1 MKKHLAKLLPAAMA
15 SSAMGFAGMTLVK
28 IIGGLIVVKLIA
40 VHLGAEGLG
49 RLGLL
54 MAFVA
59 LVSTFSGGGITNA
72 LIQNLSAANTAKARQ
87 RALSAGVKIY
97 VAEAVLA
104 ALLLV
109 VCAAP
114 LARILLNDASLAWVF
129 LVLAGTQ
136 VIMGAGNL
144 LQAVF
149 STLQRPRVIVLANTL
164 GTVLGVLVFAMLI
177 ARQPFEGAALG
188 IVCLSVG
195 PALAWLAVMP
205 FALPPE
211 WRRLTRDTDRDAMRS
226 LLSYVATILVAVSA
240 LPLAQMAVRDLVGTW
255 VGWEYVGYW
264 QGVLRVSDG
273 YMQFVAI
280 MLMYYALPRFSA
292 QQSRAALD
300 KEFSSVRLPMVA
312 AMAAGLGV
320 VYLLRDVVIHLLF
333 TPEFLPA
340 RDYFLPQ
347 IVNDMLRTLGHFYV
361 YYALSRGA
369 RVIPILF
376 ELAQAVGLWLFAV
389 YLLPSQQ
396 GMTPV
401 YAQMAASGV
410 TLIIMAGLHMGV
422 ARRRFFARE
431 AA

>member
-1 MKKHLAKLLPAAMA
+1 MKKNLAKLLPAAMA
-15 SSAMGFAGMTLVK
+15 SSAVGFAGMTLVK

-72 LIQNLSAANTAKARQ
+72 LIQNLSAATTAKARQ

-114 LARILLNDASLAWVF
+114 LARMLLNDASLAWVF
-129 LVLAGTQ
+129 WVLAGTQ
-136 VIMGAGNL
+136 VMMGAGNL

-164 GTVLGVLVFAMLI
+164 GTVLGVVTFAVLI

-188 IVCLSVG
+188 IVCLSAG

-211 WRRLTRDTDRDAMRS
+211 WRRLTRATDRDDMRS
-226 LLSYVATILVAVSA
+226 LLSYVATVLVAVSA
-240 LPLAQMAVRDLVGTW
+240 LPLAQMVVRDLVGTH
-255 VGWEYVGYW
+255 VGWSYVGYW

-320 VYLLRDVVIHLLF
+320 LYLLRDVVIHVLF

-347 IVNDMLRTLGHFYV
+347 ILNDLLRTLGHFYV

-369 RVIPILF
+369 RVIPIVF
-376 ELAQAVGLWLFAV
+376 EMAQAVGLLLFAV
-389 YLLPSQQ
+389 WLLPSQQ

-401 YAQMAASGV
+401 YAQMAASGL
-410 TLIIMAGLHMGV
+410 TLILMVCLHVGV